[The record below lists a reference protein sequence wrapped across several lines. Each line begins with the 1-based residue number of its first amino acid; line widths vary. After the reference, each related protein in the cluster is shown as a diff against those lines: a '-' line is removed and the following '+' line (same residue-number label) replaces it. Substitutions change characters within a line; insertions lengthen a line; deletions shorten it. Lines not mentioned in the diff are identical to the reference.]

1 MTSEAY
7 HKRWNRKNEIL
18 ADAAEKASVA
28 AEWLG
33 GRPYPRERLN
43 DAWTLVMGG
52 HFHDTAAGTATPRA
66 YEFAQN
72 DDVIAM
78 NQFAGVLTSATEA
91 IASGLNTQT
100 AGVPVVVYNSLNIAR
115 EDVVE
120 AAVTLPAG
128 TTAVRVTGPDGKE
141 VPAQWEDGKV
151 VFVAKAPS
159 VGYAVYSVEPATAPA
174 TSSTL
179 KVNFPQGGRGFGGG
193 GGGRGGRGGGFER
206 SIENDRYR

>member
-1 MTSEAY
+1 
-7 HKRWNRKNEIL
+7 
-18 ADAAEKASVA
+18 
-28 AEWLG
+28 
-33 GRPYPRERLN
+33 
-43 DAWTLVMGG
+43 MGG
-52 HFHDTAAGTATPRA
+52 HFHDTGAGTATPRA

-91 IASGLNTQT
+91 VASGLNTQT

-120 AAVTLPAG
+120 AAVSLPAG

-141 VPAQWEDGKV
+141 VPAQWEDGKA
-151 VFVAKAPS
+151 VFVAKTPS

-174 TSSTL
+174 R
-179 KVNFPQGGRGFGGG
+179 PPR
-193 GGGRGGRGGGFER
+193 
-206 SIENDRYR
+206 